1 MYIFVTN
8 RFVQRTTSQQCLDP
22 PKTQNSTMAKDRF
35 VRRENVLEKYSV
47 VNDVTKWRTFVGVP
61 RRYVT

>member
-1 MYIFVTN
+1 MS
-8 RFVQRTTSQQCLDP
+8 RP

-47 VNDVTKWRTFVGVP
+47 VNDITKWLTFVGVP
-61 RRYVT
+61 RRCAN